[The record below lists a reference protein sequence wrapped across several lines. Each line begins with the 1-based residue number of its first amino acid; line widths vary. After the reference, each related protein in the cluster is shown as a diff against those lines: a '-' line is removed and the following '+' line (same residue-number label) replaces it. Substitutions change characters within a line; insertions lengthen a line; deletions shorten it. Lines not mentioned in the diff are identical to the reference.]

1 MGLLPAMD
9 TKNKQQLRYLL
20 IALPLVA
27 AGAFWYLVYND
38 RVTEIGTMRTHLEDL
53 QTKNA
58 AAKALA
64 AKGGPELR
72 KKVALY
78 EQHVARLEELIP
90 RSEEVPDLLHDI
102 TMRAEESG
110 VELSLMRPEK
120 TTVVDFYTK
129 QAYAMS
135 VYGPYDGVGR
145 FMAAVGSLP
154 RIVTPMHMKLIPR
167 TELAKS
173 GAVRLQADFQIETF
187 VAPDGGPAK
196 GPAAPVKDGPKNAG
210 T

>member
-1 MGLLPAMD
+1 MGFLPTD
-9 TKNKQQLRYLL
+9 EKSRKQLRYLL
-20 IALPLVA
+20 IALPLLA
-27 AGAFWYLVYND
+27 AAAFWYLVYGD
-38 RVTEIGTMRTHLEDL
+38 RTKEIDTLQAQVEEI

-58 AAKALA
+58 AAKVLA

-120 TTVVDFYTK
+120 SVAVDFYTR
-129 QAYAMS
+129 QTYSMS
-135 VYGPYDGVGR
+135 VFGPYDGVGR

-154 RIVTPMHMKLIPR
+154 RIVTPMHLKLIPR
-167 TELAKS
+167 TEIDRS
-173 GAVRLQADFQIETF
+173 GAVRLQAEFQIVTY
-187 VAPDGGPAK
+187 VAPEPGPAT
-196 GPAAPVKDGPKNAG
+196 AAGTLVKDGSNAG
-210 T
+210 K